1 MPNVY
6 VQTAFTQDNGEI
18 KVTLFEGQAAMVL
31 VATDDGSG
39 VGVNVATLGAF
50 NGNIASA
57 LTEST
62 IEALTKMVTEILI
75 GGKR

>member
-6 VQTAFTQDNGEI
+6 VQTAFTQDNGET
-18 KVTLFEGQAAMVL
+18 KVVLFEGQAAMVL
-31 VATDDGSG
+31 VATDDGTG
-39 VGVNVATLGAF
+39 VAVKVATIGAY

-62 IEALTKMVTEILI
+62 IEALTKVTELLI

>member
-31 VATDDGSG
+31 VATDDGTG
-39 VGVNVATLGAF
+39 VAVKVATIGAF

-62 IEALTKMVTEILI
+62 IEALTNVAERLI

>member
-1 MPNVY
+1 MGKVY
-6 VQTAFTQDNGEI
+6 VQTAFAQNDGET
-18 KVTLFEGQAAMVL
+18 KVTLFEGQAALVL
-31 VATDDGSG
+31 VATDDGTG
-39 VGVNVATLGAF
+39 VAVNVATLGAF

-62 IEALTKMVTEILI
+62 IEALTNVAERLI

>member
-6 VQTAFTQDNGEI
+6 VQTAFTQDNGET
-18 KVTLFEGQAAMVL
+18 KVVLFEGQAAMVL
-31 VATDDGSG
+31 VATDDGTG
-39 VGVNVATLGAF
+39 VAVNVATLGAY

-62 IEALTKMVTEILI
+62 IEALTKVTELLI